1 MRISRSL
8 ALPAAAVALAL
19 TLTAC
24 GSGNSDGGDSADS
37 AAAGT
42 VVTDMFGEVEV
53 PADPQR
59 VVALGWSDAETALAL
74 GVQPV

>member
-24 GSGNSDGGDSADS
+24 GSGNSDDGDPADS

-53 PADPQR
+53 PA
-59 VVALGWSDAETALAL
+59 
-74 GVQPV
+74 